1 MCPSVPISV
10 PISATLY
17 GGQELTAPIDREW
30 ENPKGVPI
38 SAILFGGQELTA
50 PIDPDMETW

>member
-1 MCPSVPISV
+1 MVTPASQCPV
-10 PISATLY
+10 
-17 GGQELTAPIDREW
+17 IDPEW

-50 PIDPDMETW
+50 PIDPEWENPKDDMVTW